1 MPTSDPVAAALDSI
15 ASPSGSGTVP
25 KVDQLFGDRP
35 AVLASIKRARSDR
48 SLSFAQIATALST
61 EDGVTVS
68 ASAVKNWLNRQGIR

>member
-35 AVLASIKRARSDR
+35 AVLESIRKARAER
-48 SLSFAQIATALST
+48 SLSYQQIATTLCAFGDVQLS
-61 EDGVTVS
+61 
-68 ASAVKNWLNRQGIR
+68 AAAVKNWLNRQGIR